1 MTNNLMK
8 AAHTTDTSGMCG
20 WQRKA
25 VPQQS
30 SSSHITIEI
39 KHFFCY
45 ILQINVVDQWF
56 SSKILKW
63 ANKFSYINE
72 WCFSWTGQKCLSKAR
87 HKVLSFYSSSFIHF
101 QISALNAPNWK
112 WDIKKSSV
120 QQRLS
125 HFLNA
130 FLSNSNLGLLLL
142 RQTR

>member
-1 MTNNLMK
+1 MNDVSPEQVRNVLAK
-8 AAHTTDTSGMCG
+8 QG
-20 WQRKA
+20 
-25 VPQQS
+25 
-30 SSSHITIEI
+30 I
-39 KHFFCY
+39 KY
-45 ILQINVVDQWF
+45 
-56 SSKILKW
+56 
-63 ANKFSYINE
+63 
-72 WCFSWTGQKCLSKAR
+72 
-87 HKVLSFYSSSFIHF
+87 FYSSSFIHF